1 MVYHAFMEGRVS
13 TAWLILSGGILDIL
27 VADIPFNLATCHSAH
42 NYLVTSN
49 FIYVVGYGLLA
60 LGFIRHSIEL

>member
-1 MVYHAFMEGRVS
+1 MVYHAFMEGRIS

-27 VADIPFNLATCHSAH
+27 VADIPFNLVTCHSAH
-42 NYLVTSN
+42 NYLVTSS

-60 LGFIRHSIEL
+60 LGFIKHSIEL